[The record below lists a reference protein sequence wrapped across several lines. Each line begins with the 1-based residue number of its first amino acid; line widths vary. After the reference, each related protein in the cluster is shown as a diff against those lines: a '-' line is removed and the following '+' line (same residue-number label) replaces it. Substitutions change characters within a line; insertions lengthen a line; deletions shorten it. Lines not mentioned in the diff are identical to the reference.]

1 MKKALSLL
9 LSLILI
15 LALALPAFAAD
26 YEPAADDLNAIDL
39 FRGTGW
45 GYELDRTATRPE
57 AAAML
62 VRLLGAEEAAM
73 TQYEAGLIR
82 HPFGDVAEWADP
94 YVAWLYVNG
103 LTKGV
108 SADAFGSSLDCT
120 DQMYC
125 TFLLRSLG
133 YTEETGDF
141 TYEAA
146 LTEAAELGL
155 YDPFLM
161 AGGFLRDEMAAVS
174 CQALATP
181 VKDSDRLLVE
191 KLIDDGA
198 LDAGAAAD
206 FVARAN
212 AWQRLSTALSASDA
226 ADAVAMSLKIRST
239 AASGTAQSSVDTGME
254 LSVRIADS
262 GVEMA
267 ASGTSASEG
276 QSSDFGYW
284 LRDGVLYVDAMG
296 AQSSVPF
303 PLDLS
308 SSAAGGDGIP
318 LYLTDAVTLKDG
330 VYTVD
335 CGSRLTGLLRDLMGQ
350 MGSAFVPSDSSLV
363 YSFTLDGAGRLQNL
377 QLVMRMTSS
386 TGAAVSYELSGT
398 VSAWGDAVT
407 VTYPDLSGFRP
418 VSGAAG

>member
-1 MKKALSLL
+1 MKKAISLL
-9 LSLILI
+9 LCLVLT
-15 LALALPAFAAD
+15 LALALPALAAD
-26 YEPAADDLNAIDL
+26 YEPAADDLNAMDL

-62 VRLLGAEEAAM
+62 VRLLGAEEEAM
-73 TQYEAGLIR
+73 TQYGAGLIN

-94 YVAWLYVNG
+94 YVAWLYANA

-108 SADAFGSSLDCT
+108 SAEAFGSSLDCT

-133 YTEETGDF
+133 YTEQDGDF
-141 TYEAA
+141 TYDDA
-146 LTEAAELGL
+146 LVKASQLGL

-161 AGGFLRDEMAAVS
+161 SGGFLRDEMAAVS

-181 VKDSDRLLVE
+181 VKGGGQLLVE
-191 KLIDDGA
+191 KLIADGA
-198 LDAGAAAD
+198 VDADAAAG

-212 AWQRLSTALSASDA
+212 AWQRLNDVMAVSDA
-226 ADAVAMSLKIRST
+226 ADAVAMSLKIKST
-239 AASGTAQSSVDTGME
+239 ASSGTTQSSSDTSMD
-254 LSVRIADS
+254 LSVRVSDAGI
-262 GVEMA
+262 GMA
-267 ASGTSASEG
+267 ASGTSTAEG

-296 AQSSVPF
+296 IRSSIPF

-308 SSAAGGDGIP
+308 SAAVGGEGIP
-318 LYLTDAVTLKDG
+318 LYLTDTVTLKDG

-335 CGSRLTGLLRDLMGQ
+335 CGDRFTGLLRDLMGQ
-350 MGSAFVPSDSSLV
+350 MNGAFVPDSSSLV
-363 YSFTLDGAGRLQNL
+363 YSFTLDGAGRLQSL
-377 QLVMRMTSS
+377 RLAMRMSAQGGVS
-386 TGAAVSYELSGT
+386 VSYDLSGT
-398 VSAWGDAVT
+398 VSAWGSAVT
-407 VTYPDLSGFRP
+407 IAYPDLSGFQP